1 MNSNKLSAILNRIF
15 HIVFFILFGIV
26 YFGILMTGYENNKL
40 GYSSAERN
48 CAVGFSFVLLLVFA
62 AVYICLQKYNNRS
75 ELHSKPKI
83 SDKQVVIFIF
93 ASVGVLLVLQLLAG
107 YFLQMNPVTDM
118 QYIERYSRDFG
129 ATGNFDLIQKDCEKG
144 SVYLIRYPNNLA
156 LVFLLSAVYRLCN
169 LVLGY
174 VPSIVPVIINAFA
187 INISVL
193 LTVFTARKIFGN
205 RRAIFVLLL
214 CFLFAPFYTYVPYYY
229 TDSLSMPFCVG
240 AIYLFI
246 IALSSEKKIQ
256 KYVLLAL
263 SGVLVF
269 LGYKLKGSLI
279 IILAAVLIYV
289 VLKMNIKQMLCIAL
303 AVIAGFGSV
312 FAIYTAA
319 FNSLGIVTE
328 EQSDRY
334 EYPYTHWVMMGLKG
348 LGHYNL
354 KDSNYTNSFENKS
367 EKQEA
372 NIEEIKNRIKN
383 LGADGLTE
391 HIFNKAVWTWE
402 DGTYYI
408 SHHIKDSKREN
419 ILHSFVLTEGENH
432 IYFFIYSNGFQ
443 LLLILLM
450 LLSILKG
457 CKDPDVNILTLF
469 KGIIFAAFIFFL
481 IWEARSRYLY
491 NFTPLFI
498 LVAVDGL
505 DFFTS
510 AIIKKPIKTISAK
523 RRSKQNKLKTG
534 LG

>member
-1 MNSNKLSAILNRIF
+1 MNSNKLSSILNRIF
-15 HIVFFILFGIV
+15 HIVFFVLFGIV
-26 YFGILMTGYENNKL
+26 FFGIIFSGYENNKI
-40 GYSSAERN
+40 GYSATERTY
-48 CAVGFSFVLLLVFA
+48 VVIFFIVLLLIFA
-62 AVYICLQKYNNRS
+62 AVYILLQKYSNHSRLN
-75 ELHSKPKI
+75 SKPKI

-129 ATGNFDLIQKDCEKG
+129 ATGNFDLIQKDCDNG

-156 LVFLLSAVYRLCN
+156 LVFLLSTVYRLCN
-169 LVLGY
+169 LVFGY
-174 VPSIVPVIINAFA
+174 VPSLVPVIINAFA
-187 INISVL
+187 INVSVL

-205 RRAIFVLLL
+205 RKAIFVLLL

-229 TDSLSMPFCVG
+229 TDSLSLPFCIG
-240 AIYLFI
+240 AIYLFVV
-246 IALSSEKKIQ
+246 AVNSEKKIQ
-256 KYVLLAL
+256 KYILLAL

-279 IILAAVLIYV
+279 ILLAAALIYV
-289 VLKMNIKQMLCIAL
+289 FLKMNIKQIACIAL
-303 AVIAGFGSV
+303 AVIAGFGSI

-319 FNSLGIVTE
+319 FNSMGIVTK

-354 KDSNYTNSFENKS
+354 KDSNYTNSFESKAK
-367 EKQEA
+367 KQEA
-372 NIEEIKNRIKN
+372 NIKEIKNRIDN
-383 LGADGLTE
+383 FGPDGLTE

-408 SHHIKDSKREN
+408 SHHIEDCKREN
-419 ILHSFVLTEGENH
+419 ILHSFVLTEGKNH
-432 IYFFIYSNGFQ
+432 LYFFIYSNGFQ
-443 LLLILLM
+443 LLLIFLM
-450 LLSILKG
+450 LMSILKG
-457 CKDPDVNILTLF
+457 CIKPDVNILTLL

-481 IWEARSRYLY
+481 IWETRSRYLY

-505 DFFTS
+505 DFVISGFRS
-510 AIIKKPIKTISAK
+510 IIKRISGKNSDKHNHYKTS
-523 RRSKQNKLKTG
+523 
-534 LG
+534 

>member
-1 MNSNKLSAILNRIF
+1 MNSNKLSTVLNRIF
-15 HIVFFILFGIV
+15 HVVFFVLFGIV
-26 YFGILMTGYENNKL
+26 FFGIIFSGYKNNKI
-40 GYSSAERN
+40 GYSATERTY
-48 CAVGFSFVLLLVFA
+48 VVIFFIVLLLIFA
-62 AVYICLQKYNNRS
+62 AVYILIQKYNNYPKLR
-75 ELHSKPKI
+75 SKPKI

-93 ASVGVLLVLQLLAG
+93 ASVGVLLALQLLAG

-129 ATGNFDLIQKDCEKG
+129 ATGNFDLIQKDCENG
-144 SVYLIRYPNNLA
+144 SVYLIRYPNNFA
-156 LVFLLSAVYRLCN
+156 LVFLLSAVYRLCT
-169 LVLGY
+169 LIFGY
-174 VPSIVPVIINAFA
+174 VPSLVPVIINAFA

-193 LTVFTARKIFGN
+193 LTVFTARKISGN

-240 AIYLFI
+240 AIYLFVV
-246 IALSSEKKIQ
+246 ALNSEKKIQ
-256 KYVLLAL
+256 KCVLLAV

-279 IILAAVLIYV
+279 ILLAAILIYV
-289 VLKMNIKQMLCIAL
+289 ILKMNIKQVVCIAL
-303 AVIAGFGSV
+303 ALIAGFGSTG
-312 FAIYTAA
+312 AIYTAA
-319 FNSLGIVTE
+319 FNSLDIITE

-354 KDSNYTNSFENKS
+354 KDSNYTDSFESKA

-372 NIEEIKNRIKN
+372 NLKEIKNRIEN
-383 LGADGLTE
+383 YGADGLTE

-408 SHHIKDSKREN
+408 SHHIEDCKREN

-432 IYFFIYSNGFQ
+432 LYFFIYSNGFQ
-443 LLLILLM
+443 LLLIFLILM
-450 LLSILKG
+450 SILKG
-457 CKDPDVNILTLF
+457 CIRPDVNIMTLF

-481 IWEARSRYLY
+481 IWETRSRYLY

-505 DFFTS
+505 DFIVS
-510 AIIKKPIKTISAK
+510 AIIKKPVKIFSVK
-523 RRSKQNKLKTG
+523 RRKNKHDL
-534 LG
+534 

>member
-1 MNSNKLSAILNRIF
+1 MNSNKLSEILNRIF

-26 YFGILMTGYENNKL
+26 FFGIVFAGYEDNKI
-40 GYSSAERN
+40 GYSATERTY
-48 CAVGFSFVLLLVFA
+48 VVIFFIVLLLIFA
-62 AVYICLQKYNNRS
+62 AVYILLQKYSNRS
-75 ELHSKPKI
+75 KLRSEPKI

-129 ATGNFDLIQKDCEKG
+129 ATGNFDLIQQDCENG

-156 LVFLLSAVYRLCN
+156 LVFLLSAVYRLCT
-169 LVLGY
+169 LVFGY
-174 VPSIVPVIINAFA
+174 VPSLVPVIINAFA
-187 INISVL
+187 INVSVL

-205 RRAIFVLLL
+205 RKAIFVLLL

-229 TDSLSMPFCVG
+229 TDSLSLPFCIG
-240 AIYLFI
+240 AIYLI
-246 IALSSEKKIQ
+246 VVAANSEKKIQ
-256 KYVLLAL
+256 KYILLAL

-269 LGYKLKGSLI
+269 LGYKLKGSI
-279 IILAAVLIYV
+279 IILLAAVLIYV
-289 VLKMNIKQMLCIAL
+289 FLKMNIKQVVCIAL
-303 AVIAGFGSV
+303 ALIAGFGSIG
-312 FAIYTAA
+312 AIYSTA
-319 FNSLGIVTE
+319 FNSLDIITE

-354 KDSNYTNSFENKS
+354 KDSNYTDSFKS
-367 EKQEA
+367 KAEKQEA

-383 LGADGLTE
+383 FGPGGLTE

-408 SHHIKDSKREN
+408 SHHIEDCKREN
-419 ILHSFVLTEGENH
+419 ILHSFVLTEGQNH
-432 IYFFIYSNGFQ
+432 LYFFVYSNGFQ
-443 LLLILLM
+443 LLLIFLM
-450 LLSILKG
+450 LMSILKG
-457 CKDPDVNILTLF
+457 CIKPDVNIMTLF

-481 IWEARSRYLY
+481 IWETRSRYLY
-491 NFTPLFI
+491 NFTPLFM

-505 DFFTS
+505 DFVVTEFS
-510 AIIKKPIKTISAK
+510 NIIKRITGKNSDKHNHYKTS
-523 RRSKQNKLKTG
+523 
-534 LG
+534 